1 MKFYLELFWTFAK
14 VGVCTFGG
22 GYAMLPI
29 LQREVVERKH
39 WVTEA
44 QIADYYALGQCTP
57 GIIAVNTSVFI
68 GHQLRRV
75 PGGIAAALGVV
86 FPSFLVITIIA
97 AFLANF
103 ASYPAVQHAL
113 AGINAAVVALIL
125 SSVLK
130 LGKSSLKGAPS
141 VCIFLGI
148 LVLGELA
155 GLLGLP
161 ADNPAGYAL
170 NLLSNP
176 AVLVVLAGIT
186 GWLLF
191 RSRNRGK
198 GDAA

>member
-1 MKFYLELFWTFAK
+1 MNFYVDLFLTFAK

-29 LQREVVERKH
+29 LQREVVEKKH
-39 WVTEA
+39 WVTED

-68 GHQLRRV
+68 GHQLRRI
-75 PGGIAAALGVV
+75 PGGIVAALGVV

-113 AGINAAVVALIL
+113 AGINAAVVALII

-130 LGKSSLKGAPS
+130 LGKSTLKSAPS

-148 LVLGELA
+148 LILGELA

-161 ADNPAGYAL
+161 ADTPAGYVL
-170 NLLSNP
+170 DLLANP
-176 AVLVVLAGIT
+176 AVLVVLSGLT

-191 RSRNRGK
+191 RTGSRRK
-198 GDAA
+198 EEAE